1 MGEDERRHAEGQAD
15 EREERHEHHAQD
27 DLGDHDGKHGHIFHG
42 TFGAKLHLGEAVS
55 TQRADDRRA
64 EAGAQRQNDAVAQRL
79 EHGGVPEQRFVPFER
94 KAAPHRADLAFVER
108 IDDNEHDGQIQNGR
122 DNADIDVGQ
131 FCTVF
136 HKMPSSSVVC
146 VTRLYSEIIR
156 LVRIISTTLSAAAK
170 GRLCVLFTWS

>member
-1 MGEDERRHAEGQAD
+1 MARMSVVMPKGRRDQ
-15 EREERHEHHAQD
+15 REERHEHHAQD

-55 TQRADDRRA
+55 TERADDRRA

-79 EHGGVPEQRFVPFER
+79 ERGSIPEQRSVPFER

-122 DNADIDVGQ
+122 DNADMLGSFVRFFIR
-131 FCTVF
+131 C
-136 HKMPSSSVVC
+136 PPSSVVC

-156 LVRIISTTLSAAAK
+156 LVVQHHAQR
-170 GRLCVLFTWS
+170 GRQRASCVLS